1 MKLHK
6 PIGVC
11 PNCGQPLS
19 SSAPCGCYREH
30 TVEER
35 DAYAKFIDE
44 FFRDIEDRVKRL
56 EELTTPSAIRTVAQS

>member
-11 PNCGQPLS
+11 PKCGQPLS
-19 SSAPCGCYREH
+19 STAPCGCYREH

-44 FFRDIEDRVKRL
+44 FFKDLTPLDPEYSKVVDDHFW
-56 EELTTPSAIRTVAQS
+56 ELT